1 MMKRTLLSILLAALI
16 WVTAIPALASDTASP
31 SPDPAAS
38 PAPVSTAAQFSLADL
53 TLNGLVPGATTD
65 DVKAALGAPLS
76 QTEETTQPAT
86 GAKTQDWTYDA
97 LTLSFSDGVLCFVDT
112 TSAKYTGPRGLKVGD
127 TEDTVKNAFFVDSAE
142 THYTVLYC
150 SGWIDSLSEPLP
162 PCGTATTWDDGTLY
176 YQYLAPVT
184 PYTADVIAQPESYLF
199 QKHACLTLLLD
210 AKTKTI
216 TDLSWFVEALA
227 E

>member
-1 MMKRTLLSILLAALI
+1 MKRAFLSVLLLTLLWAFA
-16 WVTAIPALASDTASP
+16 VPALASDTASP
-31 SPDPAAS
+31 SPDAAAS
-38 PAPVSTAAQFSLADL
+38 PVPVSTAAQFSLADL
-53 TLNGLVPGATTD
+53 TLNGLVPGATAD

-76 QTEETTQPAT
+76 QSEETTQAAT
-86 GAKTQDWTYDA
+86 GEKMQDWNYDG
-97 LTLSFSDGVLCFVDT
+97 LILSFADGLLYYVDT
-112 TSAKYTGPRGLKVGD
+112 TSAKYVGPRGLKVGD
-127 TEDTVKNAFFVDSAE
+127 TEDMVKNAFFVDYAE

-176 YQYLAPVT
+176 YQYLSPVE

-199 QKHACLTLLLD
+199 QKHACLTLILD
-210 AKTKTI
+210 AKTKTV
-216 TDLSWFVEALA
+216 TDLSWFVQAMA